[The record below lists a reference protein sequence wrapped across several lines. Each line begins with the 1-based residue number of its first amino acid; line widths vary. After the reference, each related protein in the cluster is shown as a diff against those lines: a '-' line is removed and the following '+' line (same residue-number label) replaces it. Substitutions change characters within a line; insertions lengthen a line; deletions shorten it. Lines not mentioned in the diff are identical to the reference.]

1 MAEIDPTDHAL
12 ATIASILEHPEPVL
26 VIRKT
31 ETEIVVAGE
40 REHAD
45 SDEHQVVDNDP
56 VLEEH
61 ASVDEHASADEHPIV
76 EEQPLVPEHTDADGY
91 SKVGPGPMVAIR
103 LKWTV
108 NRGDDGQYYVHE
120 TIGDQSAPVV
130 SGPMTSEAAVRFVDT
145 QEDEAHRRFE
155 ELRSEIA
162 GRSSLADYERKG
174 EA

>member
-1 MAEIDPTDHAL
+1 MSEIDPTDHAL

-26 VIRKT
+26 VIRQT

-40 REHAD
+40 REHIA
-45 SDEHQVVDNDP
+45 SDEP
-56 VLEEH
+56 PI
-61 ASVDEHASADEHPIV
+61 VDEHPVIDEHPVV
-76 EEQPLVPEHTDADGY
+76 EEQPLAPEHTDADGY

-108 NRGDDGQYYVHE
+108 HRGDDGQYYVHE
-120 TIGDQSAPVV
+120 TIGEQSAPVV

-145 QEDEAHRRFE
+145 QQDEAQRRFE
-155 ELRSEIA
+155 LLRSEIA